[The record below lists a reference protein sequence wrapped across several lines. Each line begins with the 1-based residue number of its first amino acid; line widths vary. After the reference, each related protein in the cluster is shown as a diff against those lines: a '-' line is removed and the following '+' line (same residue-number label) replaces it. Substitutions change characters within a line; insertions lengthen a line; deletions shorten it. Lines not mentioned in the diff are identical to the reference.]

1 MKALTWGA
9 LCLASFAIT
18 VDPVAVGTTEKEVA
32 WRDSSNLSNEEKQF
46 DEFFRDSIGALGDSE
61 LKRVREEGSWTEMEY
76 LDTTNEDDIVV
87 AWQVSGSRNGDE
99 QRVEKVIQVKT
110 IPHTDDENISEIVK
124 TTYQR
129 TKLSELAKAWSP
141 KSVCFKHVSLVLK
154 SQ

>member
-1 MKALTWGA
+1 MMKALTWGA

-18 VDPVAVGTTEKEVA
+18 VDPVAVSTTEKEVA
-32 WRDSSNLSNEEKQF
+32 WRDSSNLSKEEKQF

-87 AWQVSGSRNGDE
+87 AWQVSGSRNDDE
-99 QRVEKVIQVKT
+99 QRVEKVVQVKT

-129 TKLSELAKAWSP
+129 TKLSELAKA
-141 KSVCFKHVSLVLK
+141 
-154 SQ
+154 

>member
-18 VDPVAVGTTEKEVA
+18 VDPVAVSTTEKEVA
-32 WRDSSNLSNEEKQF
+32 WRDSSNLSNVEKQF

-99 QRVEKVIQVKT
+99 QRVEKVVQVKT

-129 TKLSELAKAWSP
+129 TKLSELAKA
-141 KSVCFKHVSLVLK
+141 
-154 SQ
+154 